1 MSVNNRVLQRLQ
13 AALKQQSGGLL
24 GLATLFKTY
33 DTDGS
38 GALSWEEFCS
48 ALQKCGLAPSP
59 QDIRAIFLD
68 LDRDGNNQISHREF
82 IHLMRGELSNSR
94 KSLIKRI
101 FEAIDEDQDGIISM
115 TDIGKCFNPKNHPDV
130 KTGRITVNN
139 LLKTF
144 FDSFATVSES
154 GYVTL
159 PQFMEYYA
167 NSCAFD
173 DDIKFNETMNAIWNL
188 SNAPVNVSNATSLKS
203 YSTNT
208 SSIGNLLSEKTS
220 SASEHLEQLREQMKA
235 RGARG
240 FVGLQRKF
248 KIMDDDNSKTLNLV
262 EFKKAVRECGLT
274 LSDLQLSELFSLFD
288 KDRNGVV
295 DYEEF
300 LQVSRVSL
308 ILDLA
313 YIFFSYFLLR
323 RGL

>member
-24 GLATLFKTY
+24 GLANLFKSF
-33 DTDGS
+33 DVDGS
-38 GALSWEEFCS
+38 GALSWEEFCA

-59 QDIRAIFLD
+59 QDIRAVFLD
-68 LDRDGNNQISHREF
+68 LDRDGNNQISYREF
-82 IHLMRGELSNSR
+82 IHVMRGELSNAR

-115 TDIGKCFNPKNHPDV
+115 TDIGKCFNPKNHPEV
-130 KTGRITVNN
+130 KTGRTTVNN

-144 FDSFATVSES
+144 FDSFTTVSES

-173 DDIKFNETMNAIWNL
+173 DDIKFSETMNAIWNL
-188 SNAPVNVSNATSLKS
+188 SNTSSATPNSASLKS
-203 YSTNT
+203 FT
-208 SSIGNLLSEKTS
+208 SNSLASSVGGLLSEKTS
-220 SASEHLEQLREQMKA
+220 SVGEHLEQLREQMKS

-248 KIMDDDNSKTLNLV
+248 KIMDDDNNKTLNLV
-262 EFKKAVRECGLT
+262 EFKKAIRECGLSLT
-274 LSDLQLSELFSLFD
+274 DLQLSELFSLFD

-295 DYEEF
+295 DFEEF
-300 LQVSRVSL
+300 LQSARVS
-308 ILDLA
+308 
-313 YIFFSYFLLR
+313 
-323 RGL
+323 